1 MPSRMQIMGI
11 LWSVAA
17 VALVAR
23 VEPARRLVFN
33 Q

>member
-1 MPSRMQIMGI
+1 MPSKMTIMGI

-17 VALVAR
+17 VAVVAR